1 MNSLSNPGEF
11 VSGGI
16 VHYHPIDMG
25 LHHDHHPAQPR
36 ANLRVLLLAF
46 ALTGGYAA
54 IEALVGWLSGSL
66 ALLADAAHMVSDTV
80 ALGLAATA
88 AALARRPATA
98 RHTFGLGRAEVVAA
112 TFNATLLLVI
122 VAGIAWAAFDRLRDP
137 VPVAGGAVLAVATA
151 GLALNIGLAWL
162 LSRGEQTLNVR
173 AAMLNVVGD
182 ALGSVAAITS
192 GAVILWTGW
201 TPIDPILSLFIGAL
215 IVIASIRLLREAL
228 AVVME
233 AVPRDIDLP
242 AVESAIGGVDGVRQ
256 VHDLHV
262 WQVATGNP
270 ILTAHLVVDSL
281 AAWPNVH
288 EAVLR
293 LLKTEYSITQVTL
306 QPEVA
311 IR

>member
-1 MNSLSNPGEF
+1 
-11 VSGGI
+11 
-16 VHYHPIDMG
+16 MG
-25 LHHDHHPAQPR
+25 LHHDHHPAPNH
-36 ANLRVLLLAF
+36 ANSRVLLLAF
-46 ALTGGYAA
+46 VLTGTYAA
-54 IEALVGWLSGSL
+54 VEALVGWLSGSL

-98 RHTFGLGRAEVVAA
+98 RYSYGLGRAEVVAA

-151 GLALNIGLAWL
+151 GLLLNLGLAWL
-162 LSRGEQTLNVR
+162 LSRGEQTLNIR

-192 GAVILWTGW
+192 GVVILATGW
-201 TPIDPILSLFIGAL
+201 TPIDPILSLFIAAL

-233 AVPRDIDLP
+233 AVPRDIELP
-242 AVESAIGGVDGVRQ
+242 AVERAIAGVEGVRQ

-262 WQVATGNP
+262 WQVATGDP
-270 ILTAHLVVDSL
+270 ILTAHLAVDSL
-281 AAWPNVH
+281 AAWPKVH

-293 LLKTEYSITQVTL
+293 LLRSEYNITRVTL

-311 IR
+311 I

>member
-1 MNSLSNPGEF
+1 
-11 VSGGI
+11 
-16 VHYHPIDMG
+16 MG
-25 LHHDHHPAQPR
+25 LHHDHHPTPR
-36 ANLRVLLLAF
+36 RGNSRVLLLAF
-46 ALTGGYAA
+46 ALTGAYAVV
-54 IEALVGWLSGSL
+54 EALVGWLSGSL
-66 ALLADAAHMVSDTV
+66 ALLADAAHMLSDTV

-88 AALARRPATA
+88 ATLAQRPATA
-98 RHTFGLGRAEVVAA
+98 RHSFGLGRAEVVAA

-122 VAGIAWAAFDRLRDP
+122 VGGIVWAAIDRLRNP

-151 GLALNIGLAWL
+151 GLLLNVGLAWL

-192 GAVILWTGW
+192 GAVILLTGW

-215 IVIASIRLLREAL
+215 IIIASIHLLREAL

-233 AVPRDIDLP
+233 AVPRDIELP
-242 AVESAIGGVDGVRQ
+242 AVERAIAGVDGVRQ

-262 WQVATGNP
+262 WQVATGEP

-281 AAWPNVH
+281 AAWPKVH

-293 LLKTEYSITQVTL
+293 LLNAEFNITHVTL

-311 IR
+311 TH

>member
-1 MNSLSNPGEF
+1 MPEL
-11 VSGGI
+11 
-16 VHYHPIDMG
+16 G
-25 LHHDHHPAQPR
+25 LHHDHHPAPRR
-36 ANLRVLLLAF
+36 ANSRVLLFAF
-46 ALTGGYAA
+46 VLTGAYAA
-54 IEALVGWLSGSL
+54 VEGIVGWLSGSL

-88 AALARRPATA
+88 AALARRPASA
-98 RHTFGLGRAEVVAA
+98 RYSFGLGRAEVVVA

-122 VAGIAWAAFDRLRDP
+122 VVGIAWAAFERLRDP

-151 GLALNIGLAWL
+151 GLLLNLGLAWV

-192 GAVILWTGW
+192 GAVILLTGW
-201 TPIDPILSLFIGAL
+201 TPIDPILSLFICAL
-215 IVIASIRLLREAL
+215 IVIASVRLLREAL

-233 AVPRDIDLP
+233 AVPRDIELP
-242 AVESAIGGVDGVRQ
+242 AVARAIAGVDGVRQ

-262 WQVATGNP
+262 WQVATGDP
-270 ILTAHLVVDSL
+270 ILTAHLEVDSL
-281 AAWPNVH
+281 AAWPAVH

-293 LLKTEYSITQVTL
+293 MLRADYNISHVTL

-311 IR
+311 VR